1 MLPQCLLA
9 SMVSGEKTVKFRDI
23 FYVTHCFSFA
33 TFKILLLSLDFNSL
47 AMMFP
52 DMDLCEFSILG
63 VLWSSWTCR
72 WMFASKFENVLSSS
86 FQVFFLILSV
96 SVLFWGHPF
105 CMCWYTWWCPTFL
118 SDCSIFFILYLS
130 YFPLA

>member
-63 VLWSSWTCR
+63 VL
-72 WMFASKFENVLSSS
+72 
-86 FQVFFLILSV
+86 
-96 SVLFWGHPF
+96 
-105 CMCWYTWWCPTFL
+105 
-118 SDCSIFFILYLS
+118 
-130 YFPLA
+130 